1 MTSRAVPPILLIG
14 HDENETFGV
23 APRAMSARGVDVIE
37 HRGPSGDALPSL
49 DDVSGIVVF
58 GGAMNVDMIDEHP
71 YLLDERAFVRRALAA
86 GMPCFGTCLGAQM
99 LARASDRKVF
109 PAPVREF
116 GFNALRLTAAGAR
129 DPILSAFEDGGMVFH
144 WHEDTFELPE
154 EAEVLA
160 TGDDVHLQA
169 FRIGDHAWGTQFHLE
184 IDRAE
189 LELWLR
195 AAGDDEVRAWGK
207 TAPQVLDEADRFLG
221 IQEEWAIDAFGRFA
235 DIVRSVSASRS
246 KAS

>member
-1 MTSRAVPPILLIG
+1 MTPATTPPILLIG

-23 APRAMSARGVDVIE
+23 APRGLTAHGVEVIE
-37 HRGPSGDALPSL
+37 HRGPTGNELPPL
-49 DDVSGIVVF
+49 DQVSGVVVF
-58 GGAMNVDMIDEHP
+58 GGAMNVDMTDEHP
-71 YLLDERAFVRRALAA
+71 FLLDERTFVRQALEA
-86 GMPCFGTCLGAQM
+86 GIPCLGICLGAQM

-116 GFNALRLTAAGAR
+116 GFNVLRLTSEGAR
-129 DPILSAFEDGGMVFH
+129 DPLLSAFEDGSMVFH

-154 EAEVLA
+154 SATVLA

-184 IDRAE
+184 VDRAE
-189 LELWLR
+189 LELWLK

-207 TAPQVLDEADRFLG
+207 TVPQILEEADRSLG
-221 IQEEWAIDAFGRFA
+221 IQEERAVDAFGRFA
-235 DIVRSVSASRS
+235 DVVRSANASRS